1 MHLGSVLTFLRAAVL
16 AATLFSLAIA
26 LTARLIRM
34 GQLGPF
40 NPWSRFIR
48 RTGDPLVRWMERRVV
63 RAGGDPRAAPWWLLI
78 LVVAAGLVLLSTV
91 EWLTSFA
98 YTVRYAVAE
107 GAVGI
112 TALILTLLYDVEVLA
127 LIVRVVGSWFGMGRW
142 NRWTRPAYR
151 LTDWVVTPLARVI
164 PTWGTIDVTPL
175 AAWFMLWVIR
185 QLLFLMLAKM

>member
-1 MHLGSVLTFLRAAVL
+1 MHLGSTLTVLRAAVL

-26 LTARLIRM
+26 LTAHLIRA

-40 NPWSRFIR
+40 NPWSRFVR

-107 GAVGI
+107 G
-112 TALILTLLYDVEVLA
+112 TAGVAALVISLAYDIEVLA
-127 LIVRVVGSWFGMGRW
+127 LIVRVMGSWFGMGRW

-151 LTDWVVTPLARVI
+151 LTDWVVAPLSRLI
-164 PTWGTIDVTPL
+164 PTFGAIDVSPL
-175 AAWFMLWVIR
+175 AAWFVLWVMR
-185 QLLFLMLAKM
+185 QLLFTLLIHR